1 MVRNLVSQ
9 AGDLATPIVNGIKDA
24 VRTKLDEIQD
34 AVRQLGEEANQGLD
48 NVIEAVTG
56 QPRLATQGANGN
68 QITNQPM
75 QGRGAGGNNTYKTP
89 QVVTEL
95 NKIPN
100 ADLFAPNQLEH
111 VLFGNQ
117 NRAGKFTGWHH
128 FPSRLPNERVRIKDF
143 GAGGLVKDS
152 NGVYKATAE
161 ASFDGGKTWVEKTA
175 KDHTFFP
182 NEWSKEQVV

>member
-1 MVRNLVSQ
+1 MSQ

-117 NRAGKFTGWHH
+117 
-128 FPSRLPNERVRIKDF
+128 S
-143 GAGGLVKDS
+143 GGGRFRRCWIEV
-152 NGVYKATAE
+152 
-161 ASFDGGKTWVEKTA
+161 
-175 KDHTFFP
+175 
-182 NEWSKEQVV
+182 